1 MSRATDIIDEE
12 LLDDD
17 MDTLKDEVF
26 SQLSATLIEEK
37 RLIKRFY
44 DFCDEY
50 NNFEFDEMGLNMDEA
65 DDILRKTN
73 KIRDLFLSNIEEKLL
88 FIFNNVESNT
98 LTRIITLDL
107 DTKENNFKVVIEVMS
122 DSFNLELQE
131 RFNVAK

>member
-1 MSRATDIIDEE
+1 MKKLFGVFMSRATDIIDEE

-88 FIFNNVESNT
+88 FIFNNV
-98 LTRIITLDL
+98 
-107 DTKENNFKVVIEVMS
+107 
-122 DSFNLELQE
+122 
-131 RFNVAK
+131 